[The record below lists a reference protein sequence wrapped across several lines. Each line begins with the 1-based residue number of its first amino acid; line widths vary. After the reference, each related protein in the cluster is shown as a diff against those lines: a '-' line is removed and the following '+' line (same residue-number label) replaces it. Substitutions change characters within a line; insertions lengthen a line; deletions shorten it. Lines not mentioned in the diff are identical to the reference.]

1 VWLLALNDV
10 CKRFHISVQSV
21 NDNRLHA
28 GLYVAVTESD
38 LGIFSSL
45 TRVNV

>member
-10 CKRFHISVQSV
+10 PKLFNISVQSV
-21 NDNRLHA
+21 NDNRLHG
-28 GLYVAVTESD
+28 GLYIAVTESD